1 MLRIQK
7 VVPIIYIAICF
18 FSSETILAQ
27 DEFDCNPIPKH
38 NLVLGITFGTGSVL
52 ATVGSILCVT
62 SKPDPSVAGADIGYG
77 LSKLMI
83 PVLTADAIIFGIVSA
98 VNFVKFQRYVNK
110 CNNVSLGIGPSR
122 VLLSIKL

>member
-1 MLRIQK
+1 MSIQK
-7 VVPIIYIAICF
+7 VVPIIYIAVCF
-18 FSSETILAQ
+18 FSIETILAQ

-38 NLVLGITFGTGSVL
+38 NLILGITFGTGSVL

-62 SKPDPSVAGADIGYG
+62 SKPDTSVAGADIGYG

-83 PVLTADAIIFGIVSA
+83 PIVTADAIIFGIVSA